1 MEPLLSENVRKRI
14 LAEVTPTQSEI
25 DLQKNVIDTLKRA
38 LYDHQN
44 SGRYSFS
51 FIEAQGSTG
60 RKQTQLK
67 DSADIDLFVG
77 LKPEEYGDILQKS
90 TNERHDKLHKLMNSL
105 VTDWFEP
112 ALKGLDVKNVQKAFS
127 QHPYLS
133 LKMKNLDVDILGC
146 FDIDSA
152 TLAEEGPITAVD
164 RTVHH
169 TNFIADRL
177 TDEKR
182 DDARILKSFVKA
194 CHAYGDSC
202 AVGRMG
208 ITGVSLELI
217 AIFSKSLDAG
227 LNALERLSEKPIDP
241 LNRPLDEL
249 RKNPAFRDD
258 YIILIDPTDH
268 QRNIASSFTPRA
280 YEWVRYNIRRLYKA
294 SQSDVEDRLFELL
307 LESPIPTVELPAWVR
322 SHAFTREFLSD
333 ESRHY
338 TILRDKLHRVAKK
351 IQASLQTERT
361 GEPRFGETLVEVY
374 FEDKRY
380 SIGILVENPNAS
392 ETFVR
397 KGPPVG
403 LKEAGEEFRKKHP
416 NIEEKDG
423 FLWTIENR
431 EWNDV
436 NPLINMVLENN
447 PVQGLV
453 QTLVSTEVSQK
464 VLNVLY
470 RYVLP
475 IETSLLKKITKDK
488 EGTHEIPW

>member
-1 MEPLLSENVRKRI
+1 MDSLLSENVRERI

-25 DLQKNVIDTLKRA
+25 DLQKNVIDILKRA
-38 LYDHQN
+38 LYEHQN

-77 LKPEEYGDILQKS
+77 LRPEEYENILQKP
-90 TNERHDKLHKLMNSL
+90 TNERHDELDKLMNSL
-105 VTDWFEP
+105 VADWFEP
-112 ALKGLDVKNVQKAFS
+112 ALKGLDVKNVQRTFS

-133 LKMKNLDVDILGC
+133 LRMKNLDVDILGC

-169 TNFIADRL
+169 TNYVADRL

-182 DDARILKSFVKA
+182 EDARILKSFAKA
-194 CHAYGDSC
+194 CHAYGDKC

-217 AIFSKSLDAG
+217 AIFSESLNVG
-227 LNALERLSEKPIDP
+227 FGALEGLREKPIDP
-241 LNRPLDEL
+241 LNRPVDEL

-258 YIILIDPTDH
+258 YIILIDPTDY
-268 QRNIASSFTPRA
+268 QRNIASSFAPRA
-280 YEWVRYNIRRLYKA
+280 YEWVRYSIRRLYKA
-294 SQSDVEDRLFELL
+294 SKSGEENTLVDLV
-307 LESPIPTVELPAWVR
+307 LESPIPTAELPAWVK

-338 TILRDKLHRVAKK
+338 TILRDKLYRVAKK
-351 IQASLQTERT
+351 IEASLQTEST

-374 FEDKRY
+374 FEDKAY
-380 SIGILVENPNAS
+380 SIGVLVENPNVS
-392 ETFVR
+392 ETYVR
-397 KGPPVG
+397 KGPPVEI
-403 LKEAGEEFRKKHP
+403 KEAGVEFRKKHSI
-416 NIEEKDG
+416 IEEKDG
-423 FLWTIENR
+423 FLWTVEDR
-431 EWNDV
+431 EWQDV
-436 NPLINMVLENN
+436 ELLIDMVVEKN
-447 PVQGLV
+447 PVHGLS
-453 QTLVSTEVSQK
+453 QSSVSTKCSQK
-464 VLNVLY
+464 VLNVLF

-475 IETSLLKKITKDK
+475 IEPSFLKKITKDK
-488 EGTHEIPW
+488 EGIHEIPW